1 MAVPAMSVDEEHG
14 RDAHATEKM
23 KRSRSDIPIHLALI
37 AIAVLTL
44 APFVFVVNNALRRT
58 SEQYHGFFNP
68 PAALV
73 NLGRFTWFE
82 VTGHPERIELRVMPE
97 PEPGKPVSVRAAD
110 VPLTRVSYGT
120 AMGICFRDLTRGFV
134 WAWQIFRPYMINSL
148 IVSLSSAAGVV
159 VVASLSA
166 YVFSRYRF
174 PGHKLLFLV
183 ILSFM
188 MIPGVL
194 TLVPS
199 FLWVKK
205 LGLINSYWVL
215 ILPYVAGGQII
226 AIFLFKGFFDGLPQ
240 ELFES
245 ARLDGA
251 GHMQQYWHIVLP
263 LSKQIMAV
271 VVIVNILGTWN
282 NFLWPQI
289 ANGDQSYAVV
299 STGLYLMSASQA
311 AAGGDASTMFAGY
324 VISAIP
330 LLILFVYATKPF
342 MTGVTSGAFKA

>member
-1 MAVPAMSVDEEHG
+1 
-14 RDAHATEKM
+14 M
-23 KRSRSDIPIHLALI
+23 KKRTSDLPIHLILI
-37 AIAVLTL
+37 TIVAITL
-44 APFVFVVNNALRRT
+44 LPFVFVINNSFRRT
-58 SEQYHGFFNP
+58 TEQYHSFFGLPN
-68 PAALV
+68 AV
-73 NLGRFTWFE
+73 TNLCKFTWYE
-82 VTGHPERIELRVMPE
+82 LSGQSDRIQLRIMPE
-97 PEPGKPVSVRAAD
+97 PVKGKPVAVRAAD
-110 VPLTRVSYGT
+110 LPFTNLSYGQ
-120 AMGICFRDLTRGFV
+120 AMRLCWHDLTRGYQY
-134 WAWQIFRPYMINSL
+134 AWQIFRPFMINSL
-148 IVSLSSAAGVV
+148 VVSLSSALGVV
-159 VVASLSA
+159 VIASLTA

-174 PGHKLLFLV
+174 PGHRALFLV

-215 ILPYVAGGQII
+215 ILPYVAGGQIM

-251 GHMQQYWHIVLP
+251 GHFAQYWHIVLP
-263 LSKQIMAV
+263 LSKQIIAV

-289 ANGDQSYAVV
+289 ANTDQSFAVV
-299 STGLYLMSASQA
+299 STGLYLMSRTQNE
-311 AAGGDASTMFAGY
+311 AGGDASTLFAAY

>member
-1 MAVPAMSVDEEHG
+1 MT
-14 RDAHATEKM
+14 R
-23 KRSRSDIPIHLALI
+23 RRSDIPIHIALI
-37 AIAVLTL
+37 AIAATTL
-44 APFVFVVNNALRRT
+44 LPFVFVINNSMRRT
-58 SEQYHGFFNP
+58 SEQYHSFFGLP
-68 PAALV
+68 SALT
-73 NLGRFTWFE
+73 NLVRFTWFE
-82 VTGHPERIELRVMPE
+82 VTGQSDRIQMRIMPE
-97 PEPGKPVSVRAAD
+97 EIVNKPQSVRAAD
-110 VPLTRVSYGT
+110 IPFTRVSYSQ
-120 AMGICFRDLTRGFV
+120 AMRSCWTEMARGFDYC
-134 WAWQIFRPYMINSL
+134 WQIFRPFMRNSL
-148 IVSLSSAAGVV
+148 LVSASSALGVV
-159 VVASLSA
+159 LFGSISA

-174 PGHKLLFLV
+174 PGHRALFLA

-199 FLWVKK
+199 FLWVKQ
-205 LGLINSYWVL
+205 LGLLNSYWVL
-215 ILPYVAGGQII
+215 ILPYVAGGQIM

-251 GHMQQYWHIVLP
+251 GHLQQYWHIVLP
-263 LSKQIMAV
+263 LSKQIIAV

-289 ANGDQSYAVV
+289 ANGDASYSVV
-299 STGLYLMSASQA
+299 STGLYLMSVTQN
-311 AAGGDASTMFAGY
+311 AGSADRSTMFAAY
-324 VISAIP
+324 VVSSIP

>member
-1 MAVPAMSVDEEHG
+1 MAETAMLLM
-14 RDAHATEKM
+14 KK
-23 KRSRSDIPIHLALI
+23 KRSDLPIHCVLI
-37 AIAVLTL
+37 VFAALTL
-44 APFVFVVNNALRRT
+44 LPFVFVVNNSFRRTHEQYRSFFGMPEALRNFDFV
-58 SEQYHGFFNP
+58 E
-68 PAALV
+68 
-73 NLGRFTWFE
+73 
-82 VTGHPERIELRVMPE
+82 
-97 PEPGKPVSVRAAD
+97 
-110 VPLTRVSYGT
+110 
-120 AMGICFRDLTRGFV
+120 LTRGYV
-134 WAWQIFRPYMINSL
+134 WCWEIFRPYMLNSL
-148 IVSLSSAAGVV
+148 FVSLSSALGVV
-159 VVASLSA
+159 IVGSISA

-174 PGHKLLFLV
+174 RGHRLLFLC

-215 ILPYVAGGQII
+215 ILPYIAGGQII
-226 AIFLFKGFFDGLPQ
+226 AIFLMKGFFDGLPQ

-251 GHMQQYWHIVLP
+251 GHFAQYWHIVLP
-263 LSKQIMAV
+263 LSKQILAV

-282 NFLWPQI
+282 NFLWPQV
-289 ANGDQSYAVV
+289 ANSDSSYAVV
-299 STGLYLMSASQA
+299 STGLYLMAHTQQNA
-311 AAGGDASTMFAGY
+311 FADKSTMYAAY

>member
-1 MAVPAMSVDEEHG
+1 
-14 RDAHATEKM
+14 M
-23 KRSRSDIPIHLALI
+23 KKTRSDLPIHLILI
-37 AIAVLTL
+37 AILAITL
-44 APFVFVVNNALRRT
+44 LPFIFVINNSLRRT
-58 SEQYHGFFNP
+58 SEQYHSFFGVPN
-68 PAALV
+68 ALSNIV
-73 NLGRFTWFE
+73 RFTAYRL
-82 VTGHPERIELRVMPE
+82 TGESERIQLRILPE
-97 PEPGKPVSVRAAD
+97 PEPGKPQSVRAAD
-110 VPLTRVSYGT
+110 VPLTTVPYAQ
-120 AMGICFRDLTRGFV
+120 AMRLSGRELTRGYDY
-134 WAWQIFRPYMINSL
+134 AWQMFRPFMLNSL
-148 IVSLSSAAGVV
+148 IVSLTSALGVV
-159 VVASLSA
+159 IIGSASA

-174 PGHKLLFLV
+174 PGHRLLFMI

-199 FLWVKK
+199 FLWVKQ

-215 ILPYVAGGQII
+215 ILPYIAGGQIM
-226 AIFLFKGFFDGLPQ
+226 AIFLMKGFFDGLPQ

-251 GHMQQYWHIVLP
+251 GHFAQYWHIVLP
-263 LSKQIMAV
+263 LSRQILSV

-282 NFLWPQI
+282 NFLWPMV
-289 ANGDQSYAVV
+289 ANSDQSYAVV
-299 STGLYLMSASQA
+299 SSGLYLMSRTQNE
-311 AAGGDASTMFAGY
+311 AGGDASTLFAAY

>member
-1 MAVPAMSVDEEHG
+1 
-14 RDAHATEKM
+14 M
-23 KRSRSDIPIHLALI
+23 KARRSDLPIHLLLI
-37 AIAVLTL
+37 AILAITL
-44 APFVFVVNNALRRT
+44 LPFVFVVNNSLRRT
-58 SEQYHGFFNP
+58 SEQFHSFFGV
-68 PAALV
+68 PASVSNLV
-73 NLGRFTWFE
+73 RFTWFN
-82 VTGHPERIELRVMPE
+82 VTGQPERIQLRILPDTK
-97 PEPGKPVSVRAAD
+97 PGKPQSVRAAD
-110 VPLTRVSYGT
+110 VPMTHLAYGD
-120 AMGICFRDLTRGFV
+120 AIAHCWKDMTRGFRH
-134 WAWQIFRPYMINSL
+134 AWGIFRPFMINSL
-148 IVSLSSAAGVV
+148 LVSLTSALGVV
-159 VVASLSA
+159 VIASASA

-215 ILPYVAGGQII
+215 ILPYVAAGQVM

-251 GHMQQYWHIVLP
+251 GHFAQYWNIVLP
-263 LSKQIMAV
+263 LSKQIIAV
-271 VVIVNILGTWN
+271 VVIMNILGTWN

-289 ANGDQSYAVV
+289 ANSDQGYAVV
-299 STGLYLMSASQA
+299 STGLYLMSRTQQDA
-311 AAGGDASTMFAGY
+311 AADASTMFAAY

-330 LLILFVYATKPF
+330 LLVLFVYATKPF

>member
-1 MAVPAMSVDEEHG
+1 
-14 RDAHATEKM
+14 M
-23 KRSRSDIPIHLALI
+23 KRTRSDLPIHLALI
-37 AIAVLTL
+37 FIAALTL
-44 APFVFVVNNALRRT
+44 LPFVFVVNNAFRRT
-58 SEQYHGFFNP
+58 SEQYHSFFAP
-68 PAALV
+68 PAAAIDLV
-73 NLGRFTWFE
+73 RFTWFE
-82 VTGHPERIELRVMPE
+82 LTGQPQRIAVLILPEGKN
-97 PEPGKPVSVRAAD
+97 GKPSSERAAD
-110 VPLTRVSYGT
+110 VPLTPVSYPD
-120 AMGICFRDLTRGFV
+120 GIKHSVRDLTRGFTY
-134 WAWQIFRPYMINSL
+134 AWGIFRPYMFNSL
-148 IVSLSSAAGVV
+148 LVSLSSAFGVV
-159 VVASLSA
+159 LFGSISA

-174 PGHKLLFLV
+174 PGHRLLFMI

-226 AIFLFKGFFDGLPQ
+226 SIFLFKGFFDGLPQ

-251 GHMQQYWHIVLP
+251 GHFAQYWNIVLP
-263 LSKQIMAV
+263 LSKQIIA
-271 VVIVNILGTWN
+271 VIVIINILGTWN

-289 ANGDQSYAVV
+289 ANGDPAYAVV
-299 STGLYLMSASQA
+299 SSGLYLMSQTQA
-311 AAGGDASTMFAGY
+311 AAAADKSTMFAAY

-330 LLILFVYATKPF
+330 LLILFIYATKPF

>member
-1 MAVPAMSVDEEHG
+1 
-14 RDAHATEKM
+14 M
-23 KRSRSDIPIHLALI
+23 KKRTSDLPIHLILI
-37 AIAVLTL
+37 TIVAITL
-44 APFVFVVNNALRRT
+44 LPFVFVINNSFRRT
-58 SEQYHGFFNP
+58 TEQYHSFFGLPN
-68 PAALV
+68 AV
-73 NLGRFTWFE
+73 TNLCKFTWYE
-82 VTGHPERIELRVMPE
+82 LSGQSDRIQLRIMPE
-97 PEPGKPVSVRAAD
+97 PVKGKPVSVRAAD
-110 VPLTRVSYGT
+110 LPFTNLSYGE
-120 AMGICFRDLTRGFV
+120 AMRLCWHDLTRGYQY
-134 WAWQIFRPYMINSL
+134 AWQIFRPFMINSL
-148 IVSLSSAAGVV
+148 VVSLSSALGVV
-159 VVASLSA
+159 VIASLTA

-174 PGHKLLFLV
+174 PGHRALFLI

-215 ILPYVAGGQII
+215 ILPYIAGGQIM

-251 GHMQQYWHIVLP
+251 GHFAQYWHIVLP
-263 LSKQIMAV
+263 LSKQIIAV

-289 ANGDQSYAVV
+289 ANSDQSFAVV
-299 STGLYLMSASQA
+299 STGLYLMSRTQNE
-311 AAGGDASTMFAGY
+311 AGGDASTLFAAY